1 MLLFQT
7 IGTGHV
13 FYSEKGEVIMER
25 PRETW
30 KWNLSW
36 VFQGQWDLID
46 LEGPWALQEAIMG

>member
-1 MLLFQT
+1 M
-7 IGTGHV
+7 